1 MGSLAD
7 YYVPIAAWVKD
18 RLLAGTL
25 TSPTEVEAEISSR
38 IERARR
44 ATQEDG
50 IEEKLFEAGLFPV
63 VVWIDESLMCS
74 DWPGAK
80 EWRSMLLQKTHFNI
94 VNGGVEFFRRLN
106 ALGPEPADREIL
118 AVYYMA
124 LHLGFQGQ
132 YGMKGGEQSAVLVRQ
147 RLQNL
152 LEPIRLSEGASL
164 FPGVLPASMA
174 LSDAGSYVRSRNRRL
189 KTLLLWGTPPGIL
202 LILFAVFDRIV
213 HRMVQNVLIHLY

>member
-1 MGSLAD
+1 MGALSD

-25 TSPTEVEAEISSR
+25 ASPIEVKAEITSR
-38 IERARR
+38 IEKARR

-74 DWPGAK
+74 DWPGAN
-80 EWRSMLLQKTHFNI
+80 EWRSMLLQKAHFNI

-106 ALGPEPADREIL
+106 ALGPEPTDREVL

-132 YGMKGGEQSAVLVRQ
+132 YGMKGGDNSSIQVRQ

-152 LEPIRLSEGASL
+152 LEPARLSEGESL

-174 LSDAGSYVRSRNRRL
+174 LSDAGSYVRNRNRRL
-189 KTLLLWGTPPGIL
+189 RTILLWGTPPGIL
-202 LILFAVFDRIV
+202 LILFLVFDRII
-213 HRMVQNVLIHLY
+213 HQMVQNVLIHLY